1 MLFRSQVFMVFLGVT
16 GRFPFDKM
24 IPCARVNLKD
34 LSLDLY
40 EQILI
45 RYWGFSKFRPLQED
59 IIRSVMAGNDTLG
72 LMPTGAGKSLT
83 FQVPSLA
90 RDGICLV
97 ITPLISLMKDQVE
110 KLKSL
115 GIKAVAVYSGMTR
128 SELDITLDNCIYGDF
143 KFLYVSPERLGTELF
158 RVRVEKMNV
167 NMITVDE
174 AHCISQWGYDFR
186 PSYLNISDLR
196 EIHPDVPVLA
206 LTATATSDIVDDIQ
220 EKLKFKKKNIFRSGF
235 ERKNLIYSVE
245 EVEDKLNY
253 LVRLMKNLKGA
264 GIIYVRSRKK
274 TREIE
279 GILTKNGI
287 SATYYHAG
295 LDHQLRSSRQ
305 TGWGKGKY
313 RVMVATNAF
322 GMGIDKP
329 DVRFVIHFDIPDSIE
344 SYYQEAG
351 RAGRDEKSARAI
363 LLYNH
368 SDEVKMEKRIRT
380 GFPELQEIK
389 RTYEALGNYFRIP
402 VGSGKNGV
410 YNFSLGNFVSKFKF
424 SLVIAYNSLK
434 ILERE
439 GYIELT
445 EEVQNPSRVHFIVN
459 RDDLYRFQVSN
470 LSFDGFIKLL
480 LRSYT
485 GLFTEYVNISE
496 QFLAARAH
504 ISVERV
510 IEFLKKLSS
519 LKIISYIP
527 RKNTP
532 FIVYT
537 EERLDMKNLALSHEH
552 LKKRKE
558 GFIKRQKT
566 VWEYATSKAKCRSL
580 FLLEYFG
587 EKDTQRCGQCDV
599 CQRRNKLDM
608 SSWEFDKVIE
618 QVKVIL
624 REKAMKLA
632 DIFAEVDTD
641 EDQVMKVIR
650 YLLDNDKIVY
660 ESHDRLRWKKHI

>member
-1 MLFRSQVFMVFLGVT
+1 
-16 GRFPFDKM
+16 
-24 IPCARVNLKD
+24 
-34 LSLDLY
+34 LDLY
-40 EQILI
+40 QQILI

-83 FQVPSLA
+83 FQIPSLA
-90 RDGICLV
+90 KDGICLV

-110 KLKSL
+110 KLKSR

-158 RVRVEKMNV
+158 RVRVDKMKV
-167 NMITVDE
+167 NLITVDE

-196 EIHPDVPVLA
+196 EIHPEAPVLA
-206 LTATATSDIVDDIQ
+206 LTATATSDILDDIQ
-220 EKLKFKKKNIFRSGF
+220 EKLKFKKKNVLKTGF
-235 ERKNLIYSVE
+235 ERKNLVYRVE
-245 EVEDKLNY
+245 EVEDKLNH
-253 LVRLMKNLKGA
+253 LVRLVKKTEGS
-264 GIIYVRSRKK
+264 GIIYARSRKK
-274 TREIE
+274 TREIAE
-279 GILTKNGI
+279 TFTRNNI
-287 SATYYHAG
+287 SVTYYHAG
-295 LDHQLRSSRQ
+295 LDHQLRNSRQ
-305 TGWGKGKY
+305 TGWSKGKF
-313 RVMVATNAF
+313 RVMIATNAF

-351 RAGRDEKSARAI
+351 RAGRDEKPARAI

-380 GFPELQEIK
+380 GFPEIDEIK
-389 RTYEALGNYFRIP
+389 RIYEAMGNYFQIP

-410 YNFSLGNFVSKFKF
+410 YNFNLGEFASKFKI

-445 EEVQNPSRVHFIVN
+445 EEVQNPSRIHFIVN

-470 LSFDGFIKLL
+470 LTFDGFIKLL
-480 LRSYT
+480 LRTYT

-504 ISVERV
+504 ININQITEY
-510 IEFLKKLSS
+510 LKKLSN

-532 FIVYT
+532 FVVYT
-537 EERLDMKNLALSHEH
+537 EERLDVKNLALSHEH
-552 LKKRKE
+552 LRKRKE

-566 VWEYATSKAKCRSL
+566 IWEYATSKAKCRSL

-587 EKDTQRCGQCDV
+587 EKDPQRCGQCDV
-599 CQRRNKLDM
+599 CLRRNRLDM
-608 SSWEFDKVIE
+608 SSWEFDQVIE

-624 REKAMKLA
+624 RKKTVKLA
-632 DIFAEVDTD
+632 DLVAEVDAD
-641 EDQVMKVIR
+641 EDQIMKVIR
-650 YLLDNDKIVY
+650 FLLDNDKIRY
-660 ESHDRLRWKKHI
+660 ENHDLLYWKK